1 MIDGYV
7 EYLNKNNIANFN
19 PEEIVRLC
27 FDERS
32 PMKPWHHPELEH
44 GTALLHSE
52 QGMNAYMAAYGD
64 MHILKCRTALQNF
77 PYGELESNPYEIFDW
92 GCGQGIASICLVEN
106 LRDRGLMGNLKRVTL
121 VEPSPHTLAR
131 AEANVQHMLGSRD
144 LVTAIKAYLPGTK
157 DQPKYNPQYSARIVI
172 HLFSNVLDI
181 NGIDLNELAS
191 VVARPKHIHYF
202 ICIGPLNKGSQR
214 IDDFWRIFGE
224 PECFADRK
232 DKELG
237 LTNNLCKITCKIRCF
252 RYEQE
257 FEPSEVVDMKDIQ
270 SSDDYDLNIALQEG
284 YITQTQLKLFKA
296 FEEVLSPQDDINIL
310 IQPVIDCPSPDIL
323 AIVRGRGVII
333 VKVFDGNLNEKPEEQ
348 KLFDD
353 LHACQNLII
362 ENLSNDKNFTRE
374 WSRFGVKTTKMVA
387 YFPNNKQEEVERYKQ
402 SISENEHNYITF
414 WGNDKITPKLHDLR
428 DDMKSGFFNEDRYN
442 LLREWLSPRWHY
454 YRDGKGSNMDD
465 AQRKLAESK
474 PGSQQKICSVAG
486 SGKTQVLVTRAVNAQ
501 VRTGGNVL
509 ILCFT
514 KTLVN
519 YLKQRLDEVKADFPY
534 NRFTIQHVHEF
545 IKEQANVHGISLDKD
560 YIDRPNLFER
570 CSKNIVRYQAIFI
583 DEVEAFKPEWV
594 KTLKENFLSNDGEFV
609 VFGDKKQ
616 NIYGHYKLDNDG
628 DMELEVIPGKWDHS
642 LSKPYRFMEPKLVNL
657 AQNYRKQF
665 FSYNTKDLRRETDDN
680 AIFLY
685 AMVDNNTTTINQLS
699 NWCIKCINTYNL
711 DRNETIILS
720 CGNEMLS
727 HIEDEI
733 KQKQP
738 DFNTVTTFSEFKHY
752 RDKQYGYIK
761 GLNDK
766 KRRAFNM
773 QKPGLKMSST
783 HSFQGWE
790 AKYVILIIPHFTTQK
805 TEYEIDYF
813 PPKEEKVSA
822 VIYTAITRARE
833 KLFIFNL
840 NNPEYDKFFNSQK

>member
-32 PMKPWHHPELEH
+32 PMKPWNHPELEH

-52 QGMNAYMAAYGD
+52 EGMNAYMAAYGD

-77 PYGELESNPYEIFDW
+77 PYGELESNPFEIFDW

-106 LRDRGLMGNLKRVTL
+106 LRDRNLTENLKRVTL
-121 VEPSPHTLAR
+121 VEASPHTLAR

-157 DQPKYNPQYSARIVI
+157 DQPKYIPQYSARIVI

-224 PECFADRK
+224 PECFADRE

-237 LTNNLCKITCKIRCF
+237 LTSNLCKITCKIRCF
-252 RYEQE
+252 RYEQG
-257 FEPSEVVDMKDIQ
+257 FEPSEVVDIKDIQ

-474 PGSQQKICSVAG
+474 PGSQQKICGVAG
-486 SGKTQVLVTRAVNAQ
+486 SGKTQVLVTKAVNAK
-501 VRTGGNVL
+501 
-509 ILCFT
+509 C
-514 KTLVN
+514 
-519 YLKQRLDEVKADFPY
+519 A
-534 NRFTIQHVHEF
+534 
-545 IKEQANVHGISLDKD
+545 QAAMC
-560 YIDRPNLFER
+560 LF
-570 CSKNIVRYQAIFI
+570 CA
-583 DEVEAFKPEWV
+583 
-594 KTLKENFLSNDGEFV
+594 
-609 VFGDKKQ
+609 
-616 NIYGHYKLDNDG
+616 
-628 DMELEVIPGKWDHS
+628 
-642 LSKPYRFMEPKLVNL
+642 
-657 AQNYRKQF
+657 
-665 FSYNTKDLRRETDDN
+665 
-680 AIFLY
+680 
-685 AMVDNNTTTINQLS
+685 
-699 NWCIKCINTYNL
+699 
-711 DRNETIILS
+711 
-720 CGNEMLS
+720 
-727 HIEDEI
+727 
-733 KQKQP
+733 
-738 DFNTVTTFSEFKHY
+738 
-752 RDKQYGYIK
+752 
-761 GLNDK
+761 
-766 KRRAFNM
+766 
-773 QKPGLKMSST
+773 
-783 HSFQGWE
+783 
-790 AKYVILIIPHFTTQK
+790 
-805 TEYEIDYF
+805 
-813 PPKEEKVSA
+813 
-822 VIYTAITRARE
+822 
-833 KLFIFNL
+833 
-840 NNPEYDKFFNSQK
+840 SQKHLSTT